1 MSRPSKNARNIACA
15 RCFRLKR
22 KCDHVKPV
30 CGECRRK
37 GAECLPAKSR
47 LTGESVTIPLEYL
60 KQLEERVA
68 ELDAGSVGTMCDAAV
83 QTDAVVDGEVS
94 RSQSQSPVSA
104 LRIPWN
110 TSPDAPPS
118 WNGDS
123 ENDGALVLIPE
134 SYPRRGSRHS
144 SPFADAFSLLDD
156 TAIDFPYIDTGS
168 LYPTMNGDDPWLLEL
183 YSNLYFSISN
193 REWPFLNESAW
204 KSWHS
209 DWLTTGQD
217 EDWRGYFLQMVYAIG
232 ASLCSTL
239 QRDPTHS
246 TRSKELYSSAMRFYP
261 HVVAQ
266 SSTVLQIQASIL
278 MILYTMHSPSIEEMT
293 TSVSSVMP
301 FCTAAIAEIRK
312 YASAGRDSTTIMSGS
327 DESLAES
334 MFITCYML
342 NEIVV
347 SGWDRPVSA
356 AYRAVDDDMRILGD
370 AVQPPDNSN
379 PALSHLFRLRKIQAN
394 IRRLRENQPRRCL
407 LENDDHSSSIKSAL
421 DVWRQDIPRY
431 GSEIGPCGY
440 LHPVWMAKLYDYS
453 VLILME
459 EKRDFLEHDGT
470 EDILSAIVE
479 VCLSFRRLQEEGHV
493 MCYTWSA
500 LVFQFRA
507 GIMLLYIVWSTTRQK
522 AHIESYSLE
531 AIPACATT
539 LSCFANRWADALP
552 YTKLFDFLHQ
562 KVLDSTSADMYDT
575 RASVSIEDAEFYLEQ
590 LKKRYLHRAVL
601 DMIEEMMYGE
611 FLQITEISDVPI
623 DIVS

>member
-1 MSRPSKNARNIACA
+1 MSRPSKNARDIACA

-22 KCDHVKPV
+22 KCDHVKPI

-37 GAECLPAKSR
+37 GAECLPAKAR
-47 LTGESVTIPLEYL
+47 RTGETVTIPLEYL
-60 KQLEERVA
+60 KQLEEKVA
-68 ELDAGSVGTMCDAAV
+68 ELDSGSGGTMRDAAV
-83 QTDAVVDGEVS
+83 QTEEVLDSEVS
-94 RSQSQSPVSA
+94 RSQSRSPVSA

-110 TSPDAPPS
+110 TSPDAPPG
-118 WNGDS
+118 WNDDS
-123 ENDGALVLIPE
+123 ENDGTLAILPE
-134 SYPRRGSRHS
+134 SYPHRRSRRS
-144 SPFADAFSLLDD
+144 SPAWSSFADPFSLLDD
-156 TAIDFPYIDTGS
+156 AAIDFPYIDTGA
-168 LYPTMNGDDPWLLEL
+168 LYPTMDGDDPWLLEL
-183 YSNLYFSISN
+183 YANLYFNISN

-209 DWLTTGQD
+209 EWLTTGQE
-217 EDWRGYFLQMVYAIG
+217 EDWRRYFLQMVYAIG

-239 QRDPTHS
+239 QRGPAHS
-246 TRSKELYSSAMRFYP
+246 ARSKKLYTSAMRFYP

-278 MILYTMHSPSIEEMT
+278 MILYTLHSPSIEEMT

-301 FCTAAIAEIRK
+301 FCTAAMAEIRK
-312 YASAGRDSTTIMSGS
+312 HASAGRDSTTTMSGS

-370 AVQPPDNSN
+370 AVQPPDNSD

-394 IRRLRENQPRRCL
+394 IRRLRENRPRHRL
-407 LENDDHSSSIKSAL
+407 LENDDHNYSIKSAL

-431 GSEIGPCGY
+431 GSEIGPSGY

-453 VLILME
+453 LLILME
-459 EKRDFLEHDGT
+459 EKRDFLGHDGT
-470 EDILSAIVE
+470 EDVLSAIVE
-479 VCLSFRRLQEEGHV
+479 
-493 MCYTWSA
+493 

-507 GIMLLYIVWSTTRQK
+507 GIMLLYIVWSTTRQLGR
-522 AHIESYSLE
+522 IESYSLE

-539 LSCFANRWADALP
+539 LSCFASRWTDALT
-552 YTKLFDFLHQ
+552 YSKLFDFLHH
-562 KVLDSTSADMYDT
+562 KVLDSTNVDLYDT
-575 RASVSIEDAEFYLEQ
+575 RSSVSIEDAEFYLEQ

-601 DMIEEMMYGE
+601 DMIEEIMHGE
-611 FLQITEISDVPI
+611 FLQITEISDVPM
-623 DIVS
+623 DIIS